1 LEDWTAEKARQKD
14 IDARWTNKNDETHYG
29 CKDHVKADAAIKLIT
44 FFKVTDASVPDSNM
58 LDELINDEDN
68 VVFADSAYRSEA
80 QQERLAAAGIKSKI
94 MEKGFRNKP
103 LTKTQIASNKKR
115 SKTRVRVEHLLS
127 FMTNSINGIFIRN
140 IGMIRAKAAI
150 GVKNFTY
157 NLFRLMQ
164 LNIGLRAK
172 QWAT

>member
-1 LEDWTAEKARQKD
+1 
-14 IDARWTNKNDETHYG
+14 
-29 CKDHVKADAAIKLIT
+29 
-44 FFKVTDASVPDSNM
+44 
-58 LDELINDEDN
+58 
-68 VVFADSAYRSEA
+68 
-80 QQERLAAAGIKSKI
+80 

-115 SKTRVRVEHLLS
+115 SKTRVRVEQIFS
-127 FMTNSINGIFIRN
+127 FITNSKGIFIRN

-157 NLFRLMQ
+157 NLVRLKQ

-172 QWAT
+172 QWATYAHPWGI